1 MPKNVVP
8 FRIPTETERQLVQ
21 LMAYEGQ
28 SNKSAL
34 LVAAIEERWTR
45 QHAMIHFDGQAHP
58 DQRCPWCGIAFASEA
73 YSLADLPAAADD

>member
-1 MPKNVVP
+1 MPKTAIP
-8 FRIPTETERQLVQ
+8 FRIPAITERQLAQ

-28 SNKSAL
+28 DNKSAL

-45 QHAMIHFDGQAHP
+45 QHAAIHFDGQNHP
-58 DQRCPWCGIAFASEA
+58 NQRCPWCGIAFAGEA

>member
-1 MPKNVVP
+1 MKKAIP
-8 FRIPTETERQLVQ
+8 FRIPAETERQLAQ

-45 QHAMIHFDGQAHP
+45 QHNLIHYELRISGRIVPGDATV
-58 DQRCPWCGIAFASEA
+58 CSWCG
-73 YSLADLPAAADD
+73 YAAPNED